1 MKLFFL
7 MVVLV
12 LITLVVLWLI
22 PVAEIIHNWKYLGKL
37 PQGANVAQPVPLEC
51 LESGKTASLG
61 CMGATIVN
69 EYELPEKLLFS

>member
-1 MKLFFL
+1 
-7 MVVLV
+7 
-12 LITLVVLWLI
+12 
-22 PVAEIIHNWKYLGKL
+22 
-37 PQGANVAQPVPLEC
+37 VAQPVPLEC